1 MIKKY
6 FGKLDYGIIASVIV
20 LIAIGLVSLYSAS
33 HGAFS
38 NAGEFTK
45 QIRWVIAGGIAFFAC
60 SLVDYKYLKKVS
72 LVVYIVMIILLIA
85 VLFSPQNNGATS
97 WFKVGRMSFQPAEFS
112 KIAIIIVLAKLIESF
127 ENTEN
132 LNKPSNFILMGI
144 IIAIPVVLI
153 VMQPDYGTALV
164 ILAFSALMIF
174 MGGIKIRY
182 IILAFVLGILAMPIV
197 YNTILPEH
205 AKKRIEVFFNPSL
218 DPSGAGYNVIQSE
231 LAVGAGE
238 LTGMGFLNG
247 NQTQLGTLPM
257 KTTDFIFAVISEEF
271 GFVVSTIVITLYVL
285 MLLRLL
291 HIAKI
296 SKDKF
301 GEIVCIGTFAMI
313 LFHVIENIGM
323 CMGILPVTG
332 IPLPLISYG
341 GSSMLTNMVLLGTCE
356 SISVHRKKHLL

>member
-6 FGKLDYGIIASVIV
+6 FSKIDYGIIIAVAL
-20 LIAIGLVSLYSAS
+20 LIAIGLVALYSAS

-38 NAGEFTK
+38 NAEEFSK
-45 QIRWVIAGGIAFFAC
+45 QTRWVIVGGIAFLAC
-60 SLVDYKYLKKVS
+60 SLIDYKYFKNLS
-72 LVVYIVMIILLIA
+72 FFIYFAIIILLIA

-97 WFKVGRMSFQPAEFS
+97 WFKVGSMSFQPAEFS
-112 KIAIIIVLAKLIESF
+112 KIAIIILIAKLIDSF
-127 ENTEN
+127 ENAEN
-132 LNKPSNFILMGI
+132 LNRPLNVILMGV
-144 IIAIPVVLI
+144 IIAVPTLLI
-153 VMQPDYGTALV
+153 VLQPDYGTALV
-164 ILAFSALMIF
+164 ILVFSAIMIF

-182 IILAFVLGILAMPIV
+182 IVLALALIIFLMPIL

-205 AKKRIEVFFNPSL
+205 AKKRIEVFLDPSL

-238 LTGMGFLNG
+238 LTGMGFQNG

-271 GFVVSTIVITLYVL
+271 GFVVSTLVILLYVL
-285 MLLRLL
+285 MLVRLL

-301 GEIVCIGTFAMI
+301 GEMICIGTFAMI
-313 LFHVIENIGM
+313 LFHVIENVGM

-341 GSSMLTNMVLLGTCE
+341 GSSMLTNMVLLGA
-356 SISVHRKKHLL
+356 